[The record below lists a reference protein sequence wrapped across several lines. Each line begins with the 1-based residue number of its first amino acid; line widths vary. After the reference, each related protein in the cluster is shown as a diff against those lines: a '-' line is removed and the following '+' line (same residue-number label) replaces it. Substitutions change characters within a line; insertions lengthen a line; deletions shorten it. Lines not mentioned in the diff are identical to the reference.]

1 MTTRPH
7 ATPLARP
14 AVPARA
20 ANAAPG
26 AAPDISATCVSPLA
40 APAPGATSGAAAT
53 SGTSP
58 AVSGAALGAPG
69 APGRC
74 HDRACQPAPA
84 APPLG
89 AYASLALAMVIVGS
103 SVVAG
108 KMLVAELPVQLA
120 SALRFACAAAVL
132 VPLLL
137 AREGWPRVP
146 ARSLAVM
153 LAQAACGGL
162 LFNVLLLQGLRTTS
176 AGAAG
181 IITSTT
187 PAAMACIA
195 FLLLGERPTRRAL
208 AGVALSVLGVAAIN
222 LHSVVD
228 GPGGPGGAAL
238 GGNLLVLGAVLAE
251 SLFLLLR
258 KAVPEPL
265 SPLAVSTL
273 VTVFGLGLFT
283 PGALMEARGFDFA
296 AVGAASWAT
305 VAYYGLVVT
314 VAAYLLW
321 FRGVT
326 RVGAGTAGI
335 FTAVMPVSAVGL
347 SALVLGEALGWGHLA
362 GAGLVLA
369 GIWCICR
376 RA

>member
-1 MTTRPH
+1 
-7 ATPLARP
+7 
-14 AVPARA
+14 
-20 ANAAPG
+20 
-26 AAPDISATCVSPLA
+26 
-40 APAPGATSGAAAT
+40 
-53 SGTSP
+53 
-58 AVSGAALGAPG
+58 
-69 APGRC
+69 
-74 HDRACQPAPA
+74 
-84 APPLG
+84 
-89 AYASLALAMVIVGS
+89 MVIVGS

-108 KMLVAELPVQLA
+108 KLLVATLPVHLA
-120 SALRFACAAAVL
+120 SALRFGCAALVL

-137 AREGWPRVP
+137 AREGRPRVS

-187 PAAMACIA
+187 PAAMACVA
-195 FLLLGERPTRRAL
+195 FLLLGERPARRTL

-222 LHSVVD
+222 LH
-228 GPGGPGGAAL
+228 GAAQGAQGAAL

-265 SPLAVSTL
+265 SPLAVSTFM
-273 VTVFGLGLFT
+273 TVFGLALFA
-283 PGALMEARGFDFA
+283 PGALLEARGFDFA
-296 AVGAASWAT
+296 AVDAASWAT

-321 FRGVT
+321 FQGVT
-326 RVGAGTAGI
+326 RVGAGTAGV

-347 SALVLGEALGWGHLA
+347 SALVLGEAPGWGHLA

-376 RA
+376 RG

>member
-1 MTTRPH
+1 MTTRPRT
-7 ATPLARP
+7 TPARP
-14 AVPARA
+14 AD
-20 ANAAPG
+20 
-26 AAPDISATCVSPLA
+26 PDISAACLSPLA
-40 APAPGATSGAAAT
+40 APAPGATPAA
-53 SGTSP
+53 SGTT
-58 AVSGAALGAPG
+58 PG
-69 APGRC
+69 APDAPGRPC
-74 HDRACQPAPA
+74 RERASQPTPA

-137 AREGWPRVP
+137 VREGWPRVS

-162 LFNVLLLQGLRTTS
+162 LFNVLLLQGLRSTS

-222 LHSVVD
+222 LHSVMD
-228 GPGGPGGAAL
+228 GPGGPGGPGGAAL

-273 VTVFGLGLFT
+273 VTVFGLALFA
-283 PGALMEARGFDFA
+283 PGALVEARGFDFA

-376 RA
+376 RG

>member
-1 MTTRPH
+1 
-7 ATPLARP
+7 
-14 AVPARA
+14 
-20 ANAAPG
+20 
-26 AAPDISATCVSPLA
+26 
-40 APAPGATSGAAAT
+40 
-53 SGTSP
+53 
-58 AVSGAALGAPG
+58 
-69 APGRC
+69 
-74 HDRACQPAPA
+74 
-84 APPLG
+84 
-89 AYASLALAMVIVGS
+89 MVIVGS

-108 KMLVAELPVQLA
+108 KLLVATLPVHLA
-120 SALRFACAAAVL
+120 SALRFGCAALVL

-137 AREGWPRVP
+137 AREGRPRVS

-162 LFNVLLLQGLRTTS
+162 LFNVLLLLQGLRTTS

-187 PAAMACIA
+187 PGGHGLRGLFTAGRTARAAHPGRGGAVRA
-195 FLLLGERPTRRAL
+195 RGGGHQPPRRG
-208 AGVALSVLGVAAIN
+208 AGRTGR
-222 LHSVVD
+222 
-228 GPGGPGGAAL
+228 GPGRQSAGAR
-238 GGNLLVLGAVLAE
+238 AVLAE

-265 SPLAVSTL
+265 SPLAVSTFM
-273 VTVFGLGLFT
+273 TVFGLALFA
-283 PGALMEARGFDFA
+283 PGALLEARGFDFA
-296 AVGAASWAT
+296 TVDAASWAT

-321 FRGVT
+321 FQGVT
-326 RVGAGTAGI
+326 RVGAGTAGV

-347 SALVLGEALGWGHLA
+347 SALVLGEAPGWGHLA

-376 RA
+376 RG

>member
-7 ATPLARP
+7 ATPARP
-14 AVPARA
+14 ANPARA
-20 ANAAPG
+20 AVAAPCPARATG
-26 AAPDISATCVSPLA
+26 APAASAPCLP
-40 APAPGATSGAAAT
+40 APAPGASPAA

-58 AVSGAALGAPG
+58 
-69 APGRC
+69 GRPC
-74 HDRACQPAPA
+74 RERASQPTPA

-120 SALRFACAAAVL
+120 SALRFACAALVL

-137 AREGWPRVP
+137 AREGWPRVS

-162 LFNVLLLQGLRTTS
+162 LFNVLLLQGLRSTS

-195 FLLLGERPTRRAL
+195 FLVLGERPTRRAL

-222 LHSVVD
+222 LHSVAD
-228 GPGGPGGAAL
+228 GSGNPGSAAL

-273 VTVFGLGLFT
+273 VTVFGLALFA
-283 PGALMEARGFDFA
+283 PGAAVEARSFDFA

-347 SALVLGEALGWGHLA
+347 SALVLDEALGWGHLA

-376 RA
+376 RG

>member
-1 MTTRPH
+1 MPRRP
-7 ATPLARP
+7 P
-14 AVPARA
+14 
-20 ANAAPG
+20 AAPEPG
-26 AAPDISATCVSPLA
+26 LPDAPRPVP
-40 APAPGATSGAAAT
+40 APAPSAAT
-53 SGTSP
+53 ANAG
-58 AVSGAALGAPG
+58 
-69 APGRC
+69 
-74 HDRACQPAPA
+74 
-84 APPLG
+84 PPLG
-89 AYASLALAMVIVGS
+89 ACLCLALAMAIVGS

-108 KMLVAELPVQLA
+108 KLLVAELPVQLA
-120 SALRFACAAAVL
+120 SALRFACAALVL

-137 AREGWPRVP
+137 LREGWPRVS

-162 LFNVLLLQGLRTTS
+162 LFNVLLLQGLRATS

-187 PAAMACIA
+187 PAAMACTA
-195 FLLLGERPTRRAL
+195 FVLLGERPARRTL
-208 AGVALSVLGVAAIN
+208 AGVALSVAGLAAVN
-222 LHSVVD
+222 LQ
-228 GPGGPGGAAL
+228 GMAQNAGGAAL

-273 VTVFGLGLFT
+273 MTVFGLGLFA
-283 PGALMEARGFDFA
+283 PGALAQARGFDFA
-296 AVGAASWAT
+296 ALDATSWAV

-326 RVGAGTAGI
+326 RVGAGTAGV

-347 SALVLGEALGWGHLA
+347 SALVLGEAPGPGHLA

-376 RA
+376 RG